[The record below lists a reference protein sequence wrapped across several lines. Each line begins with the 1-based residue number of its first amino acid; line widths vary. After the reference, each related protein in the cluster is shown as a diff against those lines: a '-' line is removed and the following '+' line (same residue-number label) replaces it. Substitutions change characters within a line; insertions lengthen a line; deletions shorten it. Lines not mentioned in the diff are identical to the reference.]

1 MDNLT
6 DINMMNMNMNM
17 NLNNRN
23 NMINIFNN
31 ANNMMNNNMNNINN
45 IMNNNINNNMMNL
58 NHLSENLLP
67 NNGSFQ
73 SNFNKYIY
81 ENNINNNNENNF
93 QNNNSFYQ
101 NNINENKIQ
110 NNSNININNNPNINN
125 INSEDSN
132 LNFTA
137 KLLKKGNIIDN
148 IKIRIPHSE
157 INQKAENFTDPE
169 IRQIKEI
176 CSTQFNFTKPD
187 DSKNDNKIS
196 QKLKFKLGGEWF
208 VLICEITNEKN
219 IEDFDFKFTNIKRR
233 NILIFTENFAEKKFR
248 FYICKIRN

>member
-6 DINMMNMNMNM
+6 DINMMNMNMN
-17 NLNNRN
+17 LNNR
-23 NMINIFNN
+23 
-31 ANNMMNNNMNNINN
+31 
-45 IMNNNINNNMMNL
+45 NNMMNL

-67 NNGSFQ
+67 NNNSFQ

-93 QNNNSFYQ
+93 QNNNSFYR

-169 IRQIKEI
+169 IRQIKDI

>member
-6 DINMMNMNMNM
+6 DINMMNMNMN
-17 NLNNRN
+17 LNNR
-23 NMINIFNN
+23 
-31 ANNMMNNNMNNINN
+31 
-45 IMNNNINNNMMNL
+45 NNMMNL

-110 NNSNININNNPNINN
+110 NNSNNINNNPNINN

>member
-6 DINMMNMNMNM
+6 DINMMNMNMD
-17 NLNNRN
+17 LNNRN

-58 NHLSENLLP
+58 NQLSENLLP
-67 NNGSFQ
+67 NNNSFQ

-110 NNSNININNNPNINN
+110 NNSNNINNNPNINN

-169 IRQIKEI
+169 IRQIKDI